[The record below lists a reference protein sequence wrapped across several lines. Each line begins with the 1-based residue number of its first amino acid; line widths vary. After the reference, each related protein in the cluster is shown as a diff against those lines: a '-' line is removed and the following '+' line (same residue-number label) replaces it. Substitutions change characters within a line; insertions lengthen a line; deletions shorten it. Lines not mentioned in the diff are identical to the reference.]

1 VLVVAIET
9 GGGNMPAGGFSGW
22 TAVATGAVANVGQG
36 MYYRVVTGN
45 EPATYTFSGLNAT
58 DSTKRL
64 SAMMV
69 RLIGVNTAAPL
80 DATAVVTA
88 GSAAITSPGIT
99 TATKGAL
106 VLYMAGIDAATA
118 ADISP
123 ATGTTLVADTTGTG
137 KRMILA
143 SEYRPTAGATGSRS
157 FPLTGTT
164 AGLNTSIIT
173 AAFAAAPAPG
183 TGVTL
188 VNTVQAANTG
198 LNDYNITVPT
208 GVTTSHLGI
217 ISITVANTAVAAF
230 TVPSG
235 WTVRGPNPGT
245 GGSSGTMYIFS
256 RLGGVSAGQTITIT
270 GPANN
275 GGTTTAAWY
284 DTQGRD
290 IASVSSAYNSA
301 SADVSS
307 VPFNAPGQ
315 SAATDVILVAA
326 TRNPVANSWST
337 PAGTT
342 KDFYGVDAQW
352 TCGAY
357 FGHANNVTS
366 QTYTST
372 ITGGTTHNV
381 ETLQFALTAAT
392 PAAATPPGT
401 INVVAAGP
409 GAATLDAVTTT
420 LERHVTDQCARR
432 AGRRPAAAPRRHHDH
447 AGTDPVRRDR
457 LVGVRAELVHR
468 VARAVARRLLQV
480 R

>member
-1 VLVVAIET
+1 VLGAIEYDYRGLTGWPSPSTTSTSVAGTPSIAEAATGTSLTVNVPAGAISGEVLVVAIET

-99 TATKGAL
+99 TATKSAL
-106 VLYMAGIDAATA
+106 VLYMAGVDAATA
-118 ADISP
+118 TDISP

-256 RLGGVSAGQTITIT
+256 RLGGVSAGQTR
-270 GPANN
+270 
-275 GGTTTAAWY
+275 TTS
-284 DTQGRD
+284 R
-290 IASVSSAYNSA
+290 
-301 SADVSS
+301 
-307 VPFNAPGQ
+307 PRP
-315 SAATDVILVAA
+315 
-326 TRNPVANSWST
+326 TRPRS
-337 PAGTT
+337 
-342 KDFYGVDAQW
+342 
-352 TCGAY
+352 
-357 FGHANNVTS
+357 
-366 QTYTST
+366 
-372 ITGGTTHNV
+372 
-381 ETLQFALTAAT
+381 
-392 PAAATPPGT
+392 PAARR
-401 INVVAAGP
+401 
-409 GAATLDAVTTT
+409 TTS
-420 LERHVTDQCARR
+420 RR
-432 AGRRPAAAPRRHHDH
+432 SSSR
-447 AGTDPVRRDR
+447 
-457 LVGVRAELVHR
+457 
-468 VARAVARRLLQV
+468 
-480 R
+480 